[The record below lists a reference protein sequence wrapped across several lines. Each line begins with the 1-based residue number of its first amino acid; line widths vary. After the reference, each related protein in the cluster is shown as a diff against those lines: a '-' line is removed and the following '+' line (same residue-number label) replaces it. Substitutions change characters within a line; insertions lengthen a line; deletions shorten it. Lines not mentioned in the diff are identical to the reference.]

1 MHILMLRPERTRADG
16 TRVRKPLVRVRGR
29 KYGPVLSDTV
39 LSIKRD
45 LAIYGPAQSG
55 KTRWLTKLHAG
66 SAAVWSAKREVIYLR
81 TVDPLGAW
89 CEDPRIA
96 KHCDERAAKDSTFR
110 PWAKLRAFERS
121 AALVEW
127 VAHTRAVLLLDDVHL
142 ATGRKADTIRQLIGV
157 CSVAVYSASEPQRIP
172 ISLRTLLQRRDPQ
185 EVDLKSEAAYDVTG
199 AFFWFLILLSAAAG
213 AWPVATALGGL
224 KVMSGGRRAA
234 KQS

>member
-1 MHILMLRPERTRADG
+1 MHILLLRPERTRADG
-16 TRVRKPLVRVRGR
+16 TRVRKPVIRVRGR
-29 KYGPVLSDTV
+29 KYGPVSSETV
-39 LSIKRD
+39 LSIRRD

-55 KTRWLTKLHAG
+55 KTRWLAKLHEG
-66 SAAVWSAKREVIYLR
+66 SAAIWSADREVIHLR

-96 KHCDERAAKDSTFR
+96 KDCDDRAAKDSTLK

-127 VAHTRAVLLLDDVHL
+127 VERTRAVLILDDVHL
-142 ATGRKADTIRQLIGV
+142 ASGRKADVIRQLIAG

-172 ISLRTLLQRRDPQ
+172 MSLRTLLQRREPQ

-234 KQS
+234 KQN